1 MAQLSTLGHYAHAMK
16 RWFYIFSA
24 VFVIAA
30 VVFIVSLP
38 ALKRHAELMSCSNQ
52 MHAVLFTATLL
63 WPDDHDGHL
72 PSDFLS
78 MSNEL
83 GTPKVLVCP
92 GDHLHQPATSWA
104 SFTTNNCSYE
114 IVSTGLLK
122 SDTNRIF
129 MRCSIHG
136 YVGYADDRL
145 LDASGRLIRPNRL
158 W

>member
-1 MAQLSTLGHYAHAMK
+1 MK

-52 MHAVLFTATLL
+52 MHAVLFSAALL
-63 WPDDHDGHL
+63 WPDEHGGRL

-83 GTPKVLVCP
+83 GTPKILVCP
-92 GDHLHQPATSWA
+92 GDPLHQPATSWA

-114 IVSTGLLK
+114 ILAPGLPK
-122 SDTNRIF
+122 SDTNTIF

-145 LDASGRLIRPNRL
+145 LDASGRLVRPNRF